1 MYLARC
7 SLNLLRED
15 LEIYLNRFP
24 SICSFNWNHDRFS
37 QNVTRIENEASL
49 AKEKNCAYCDK
60 TGNLTKEHVYPD
72 CFLRELGSISIAQTP
87 KGDKAISSA
96 QQIHDVCS
104 DCNNVLLSPL
114 DRYFCDINRRHF
126 SSIVHPG
133 ESVQFKYDFDL
144 LARALLKIGFNVAR
158 SRHWPLNQFRRLR
171 PFILGQSRCPSRLL
185 LFLQLLVPTPI
196 NRTTLPATPG
206 TKSIEPLPIHA

>member
-24 SICSFNWNHDRFS
+24 SVCSFNWNHDRFS

-72 CFLRELGSISIAQTP
+72 CFLRELDSISIAQTP
-87 KGDKAISSA
+87 KGDKAISTATTLRGMNCAWRKSNR
-96 QQIHDVCS
+96 QPILRCS
-104 DCNNVLLSPL
+104 GNWKASTGRRWESGIRNPELLLRQWIRLLSRLFRARCSEAVSNSSRAPSGSF
-114 DRYFCDINRRHF
+114 DRIPVWGYKPFNDAAGRTLQV
-126 SSIVHPG
+126 SPPPQ
-133 ESVQFKYDFDL
+133 E
-144 LARALLKIGFNVAR
+144 ARDGYL
-158 SRHWPLNQFRRLR
+158 
-171 PFILGQSRCPSRLL
+171 
-185 LFLQLLVPTPI
+185 
-196 NRTTLPATPG
+196 
-206 TKSIEPLPIHA
+206 